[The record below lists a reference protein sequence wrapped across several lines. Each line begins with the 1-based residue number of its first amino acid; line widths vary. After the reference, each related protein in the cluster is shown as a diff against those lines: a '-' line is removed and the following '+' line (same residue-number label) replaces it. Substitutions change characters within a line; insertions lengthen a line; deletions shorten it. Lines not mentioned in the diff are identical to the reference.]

1 MSRFAT
7 GQNILFSI
15 VNASRLPFLVVA
27 IILGVATIC
36 AVAVRFSERLPI
48 NPWEAAIAIEAMR
61 LNAGLPLYESGHA
74 THMYGP
80 LLTVMLAGVFR
91 FTGLN
96 LLAARIVLSVFAFVL
111 VLVLSNILC
120 RGKSR
125 GHWLLAF
132 VLFLGI
138 NFRTNLVFLSAQPD
152 CAAAFFAVLALW
164 LWITRE
170 KSWVRSI
177 ISIAFFLCALLLK
190 QTSAAFALIPLVYV
204 LLWKR
209 PLRFSDLA
217 ISLVPAFSIALA
229 LSAIRLLWPQM
240 FWAIVTIPASI
251 KVYYGRALPITIY
264 LLATFPIFVI
274 ALLASLRSRDRIDE
288 RERWVWSAIVVLVPV
303 SIWTICKSGGSYNSL
318 LFAYLAM
325 TALFVVKFGV
335 VADWIAS
342 LPTWR
347 SFAAATLIAA
357 AVLCSF
363 FLQFDRACALL
374 LTRCG
379 DEKYDAA
386 VALARRL
393 GPGVVSPQDPTIAYR
408 ANGSFG
414 RSLYFEL
421 DAQAVNGNWPNDLP
435 DSMQQ
440 ELARA
445 EYVVQVTNYVPTPVF
460 ERGLEASLFH
470 PVGVPELRGSAYTLW
485 MKNRRLAAT
494 KR

>member
-1 MSRFAT
+1 LQRKL
-7 GQNILFSI
+7 IL
-15 VNASRLPFLVVA
+15 ASRLPFLVVA
-27 IILGVATIC
+27 IILVVATIC

-96 LLAARIVLSVFAFVL
+96 LLAARIVLSVFAFIL
-111 VLVLSNILC
+111 VLMLSNILC

-164 LWITRE
+164 LWIARQ

-217 ISLVPAFSIALA
+217 ISLVPVISIAFA

-288 RERWVWSAIVVLVPV
+288 SERWVWSAIVVLVPV

-325 TALFVVKFGV
+325 TALFVVKFRV
-335 VADWIAS
+335 ITDWIAS
-342 LPTWR
+342 LSTWR
-347 SFAAATLIAA
+347 SFAAATLIAV
-357 AVLCSF
+357 AVICSF
-363 FLQFDRACALL
+363 FLQFDRATALL
-374 LTRCG
+374 FTRCG
-379 DEKYDAA
+379 DEKYDVA
-386 VALARRL
+386 VAMARRL
-393 GPGVVSPQDPTIAYR
+393 GPGVVSPQDPTIAFNTNRY
-408 ANGSFG
+408 FG
-414 RSLYFEL
+414 RSLFFEL
-421 DAQAVNGNWPNDLP
+421 DAHAVNGNWPNELP
-435 DSMQQ
+435 EPVQR
-440 ELARA
+440 ELAA
-445 EYVVQVTNYVPTPVF
+445 SNYVLEVKSYVPTPVF
-460 ERGLEASLFH
+460 ERALAKKFH
-470 PVGVPELRGSAYTLW
+470 AVAIPELSGSAYTLW
-485 MKNRRLAAT
+485 AKT
-494 KR
+494 D